1 MADGQDNPRSVDGE
15 TMAPLVL
22 VDHDGNVV
30 GAALTSGKGYRKSLE
45 QGVLWAVDARTG
57 RLLPFRGG
65 IRFSEL
71 RQQEEYYE
79 AVVEPATPATPATSA
94 PADPSDGSAAQEP
107 SPSDAGSTDSAAA
120 AANAGGTGGASEH
133 GDVLARLE
141 RLIAVRKEELPE
153 GSYTTHLFSEGE
165 EKIRKKT
172 GEEAVELLLAGD
184 AERMVSE
191 SADLLYHLLV
201 LFAAREISVTRL
213 LDELERRL
221 EH

>member
-1 MADGQDNPRSVDGE
+1 M
-15 TMAPLVL
+15 
-22 VDHDGNVV
+22 
-30 GAALTSGKGYRKSLE
+30 
-45 QGVLWAVDARTG
+45 
-57 RLLPFRGG
+57 
-65 IRFSEL
+65 
-71 RQQEEYYE
+71 
-79 AVVEPATPATPATSA
+79 
-94 PADPSDGSAAQEP
+94 
-107 SPSDAGSTDSAAA
+107 
-120 AANAGGTGGASEH
+120 
-133 GDVLARLE
+133 LARLE
-141 RLIAVRKEELPE
+141 RLIARRKTELPE

-172 GEEAVELLLAGD
+172 GEEAVELLLAAD

>member
-1 MADGQDNPRSVDGE
+1 
-15 TMAPLVL
+15 
-22 VDHDGNVV
+22 
-30 GAALTSGKGYRKSLE
+30 
-45 QGVLWAVDARTG
+45 
-57 RLLPFRGG
+57 
-65 IRFSEL
+65 
-71 RQQEEYYE
+71 
-79 AVVEPATPATPATSA
+79 
-94 PADPSDGSAAQEP
+94 
-107 SPSDAGSTDSAAA
+107 
-120 AANAGGTGGASEH
+120 
-133 GDVLARLE
+133 VLARLE
-141 RLIAVRKEELPE
+141 RLIALRKEELPE